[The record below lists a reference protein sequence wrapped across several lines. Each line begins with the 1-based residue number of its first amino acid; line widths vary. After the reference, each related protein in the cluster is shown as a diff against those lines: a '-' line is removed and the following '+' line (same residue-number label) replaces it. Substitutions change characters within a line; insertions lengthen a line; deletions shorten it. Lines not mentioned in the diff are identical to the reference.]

1 MDFDR
6 IFYDLAELDLGEI
19 LENEPMYKHTTLKV
33 GGPARFFINI
43 KDIEALKRG
52 IAYCKEHQLKHM
64 VIGKGSDL
72 LFLIKNM
79 KELFSILEMG

>member
-33 GGPARFFINI
+33 GGPCKIFYQY
-43 KDIEALKRG
+43 KR
-52 IAYCKEHQLKHM
+52 Y
-64 VIGKGSDL
+64 
-72 LFLIKNM
+72 
-79 KELFSILEMG
+79 

>member
-33 GGPARFFINI
+33 GGPARF
-43 KDIEALKRG
+43 L
-52 IAYCKEHQLKHM
+52 
-64 VIGKGSDL
+64 
-72 LFLIKNM
+72 
-79 KELFSILEMG
+79 SI